1 MIKYGKIVKRTEGG
15 VIAFVPCKDNEI
27 TKTARKIIVE
37 IPDSR
42 KIRLKE
48 EKLLFC
54 WDIFQ
59 HGGDILH

>member
-15 VIAFVPCKDNEI
+15 VIAFVPREDNEI

-42 KIRLKE
+42 KISMAQIR
-48 EKLLFC
+48 
-54 WDIFQ
+54 
-59 HGGDILH
+59 